1 MLNIDDT
8 LSSASSCATPTRTS
22 SSTTSTYSTSSIRQ
36 ALIEDN
42 ASFKQIIFPK
52 VKQKKEDIK
61 KLCTRWIAGSM
72 RSFRIV
78 DDPGFKRVIQ
88 ACLDIGRECRDE
100 LNLAAEDLLPSD
112 RTVKNELRKLAY
124 DMKNKHKCVL
134 LEAVANKALTISPEY
149 WTDKYRGINYIGA
162 TVHFA
167 DENLNYFSID
177 LFCVEII
184 NVKKMD
190 ENIYRLM
197 ESQFAQFEL
206 DQHMDSITFVTDRGS
221 NFIKAFRLNKVLFC
235 VTHRLNNI
243 LKRCFYQYPTKTNTI
258 KSLNT
263 STKSNTTITEI
274 QETSKKKKNKSA
286 ISLEPSSEIE
296 DFTEFIR
303 EDESDAQEDE
313 DDDSDFDDNHDYKD
327 LAINQL
333 PNNVREILTT
343 IKDCKS
349 LSGLNRQLQ
358 LLQKQI

>member
-1 MLNIDDT
+1 
-8 LSSASSCATPTRTS
+8 
-22 SSTTSTYSTSSIRQ
+22 
-36 ALIEDN
+36 
-42 ASFKQIIFPK
+42 
-52 VKQKKEDIK
+52 
-61 KLCTRWIAGSM
+61 M

-78 DDPGFKRVIQ
+78 DDPGFKRIIQ

-100 LNLAAEDLLPSD
+100 LNLAAEGLLPSD
-112 RTVKNELRKLAY
+112 RTVKNEPRKLAY

-190 ENIYRLM
+190 ENIYR
-197 ESQFAQFEL
+197 
-206 DQHMDSITFVTDRGS
+206 
-221 NFIKAFRLNKVLFC
+221 
-235 VTHRLNNI
+235 
-243 LKRCFYQYPTKTNTI
+243 
-258 KSLNT
+258 SLNT

-303 EDESDAQEDE
+303 EDES
-313 DDDSDFDDNHDYKD
+313 
-327 LAINQL
+327 
-333 PNNVREILTT
+333 
-343 IKDCKS
+343 
-349 LSGLNRQLQ
+349 
-358 LLQKQI
+358 

>member
-8 LSSASSCATPTRTS
+8 SSSASSCATPTRTS

-42 ASFKQIIFPK
+42 ANF
-52 VKQKKEDIK
+52 KEDIK

-78 DDPGFKRVIQ
+78 DDPGFKRIIQ

-100 LNLAAEDLLPSD
+100 LNLAAEGLLPSD

-149 WTDKYRGINYIGA
+149 WTDKYGGINYIGA

-177 LFCVEII
+177 LFCVEIM
-184 NVKKMD
+184 NVKITG

-197 ESQFAQFEL
+197 ESQFAQFGL

-221 NFIKAFRLNKVLFC
+221 NSIKAFRLNKVLFC

-258 KSLNT
+258 N
-263 STKSNTTITEI
+263 
-274 QETSKKKKNKSA
+274 
-286 ISLEPSSEIE
+286 LEPSSEIE
-296 DFTEFIR
+296 DFTEVIR
-303 EDESDAQEDE
+303 EDESDDQEHE
-313 DDDSDFDDNHDYKD
+313 DDDGDFDDNHDYKD